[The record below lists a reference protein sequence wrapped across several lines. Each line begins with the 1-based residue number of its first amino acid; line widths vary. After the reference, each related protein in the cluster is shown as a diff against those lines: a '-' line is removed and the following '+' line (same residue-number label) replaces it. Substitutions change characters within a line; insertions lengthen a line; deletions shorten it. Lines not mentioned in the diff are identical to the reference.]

1 MITTLGKELK
11 KLRIDLGLTLI
22 GMAKAME
29 MSSSFLSAIETG
41 RKRVPDNFLNT
52 LTSSFGDVQIDKKKY
67 EVLINQ
73 ARKEVRMSIDA
84 SSYEDAALATALAR
98 RFGDLTVE
106 QKKRLL
112 NIVGGE

>member
-1 MITTLGKELK
+1 
-11 KLRIDLGLTLI
+11 
-22 GMAKAME
+22 MAQAMD

-52 LTSSFGDVQIDKKKY
+52 LMSSFGEVQIQKNKY

-73 ARKEVRMSIDA
+73 ARKEVRMAIDE
-84 SSYEDAALATALAR
+84 SNYEDAALATALAR
-98 RFGDLTVE
+98 RFGSLTPE

-112 NIVGGE
+112 NIVGGD